1 MIKYVIKRSDDRQP
15 FRPFNVRRAIEKANA
30 EVPIEEQATD
40 EEIQAIISNLKK
52 YGGEEMHVEAI
63 QDFVQTSLMQY
74 KHFELAGKYIAY
86 RQVRALARQ
95 FNQTYHSILALLDG
109 SNKELL
115 SENSNK
121 NGYTNSTQ
129 RDLMAGEVSKSI
141 ADQFILPPDIL
152 EDHLTCK
159 IHYHDRDYAAQKMFN
174 CFRRDTR
181 FITSTGTYSFKD
193 FEDGDE
199 VLVPDKNG
207 DLQKA
212 TIHKY
217 GVQKLNRVRFRRGK
231 SSVKEVYCTYNHT
244 WYLYN
249 DTKTN
254 NLSEGDRILLPPLL
268 DDFDFYNL
276 SDSAKVYWCLGFAL
290 GDGTDY
296 DNTKYGQ
303 SGSGI
308 RIRLCGNKSDFANY
322 FADAGFSVTY
332 PDSYNSDASVI
343 MTGYSKVDFLNSKN
357 WLNLDR
363 ECKIAL
369 FNGYISSDGEF
380 RNKEYATGIST
391 INSNIEALVYDL
403 AEMSGYY
410 IGASRVVT
418 GATNFCSERT
428 PLRHIQFTRSF
439 YCKQPWIVDSIEETD
454 LEEEVWCLE
463 VENTHS
469 FILSNGLVT
478 GNCCLINIKDMLDNG
493 SVMNNTLIESP
504 RSFRTACNVMTQFVA
519 NIASNQ
525 YGGQSVAIKH
535 LGRYLA
541 ISRDKIRMRMKKRL
555 DDTGIK
561 YTEDQLNRV
570 VEDMLQ
576 EELKDGVQLI
586 QYQCIS
592 LMTTNG
598 QSPFI
603 TLFLQIDDEDPYK
616 NEVAM
621 IVREIIRQ
629 RYEGI
634 KNKDGVYVTPT
645 FPKLVYVLDENT
657 IEGGEFYDITQLCAK
672 CNIKRSYPDY
682 ISAKKMRE
690 LHDGEVYSCMGCRS
704 FLSEWKITPE
714 YAKENGLPDSE
725 IGKYKWEGRFNQG
738 VVSINLPQIG
748 IEADHDMDKFWLLL
762 EDRLMRAHRALLFRH
777 SFLEGTLSN
786 SSPLHWQFGAIARLK
801 VDEPID
807 KLLHGGYS
815 TISLGYI
822 GIYET
827 VQAMLGVS
835 HTTDEGSKF
844 ALKIMKRLK
853 GACDQWKEETGIGF
867 GLYGTPAESLCYRF
881 AKYDTEHYGV
891 IKNVTDH
898 DFYTNSYHVFVGE
911 RINAF
916 EKFAFESQF
925 QSISTGGCISYV
937 EIPNLESNVDAVL
950 QLINYIYDTI
960 MYAEFNSKSDY
971 CYVCGYDGEIKV
983 NQDNEW
989 ECPCC
994 HNKDQNKM
1002 IVTRR
1007 TCGYL
1012 GANFWNPGKTKEISQ
1027 RVTHL

>member
-174 CFRRDTR
+174 C
-181 FITSTGTYSFKD
+181 
-193 FEDGDE
+193 
-199 VLVPDKNG
+199 
-207 DLQKA
+207 
-212 TIHKY
+212 
-217 GVQKLNRVRFRRGK
+217 
-231 SSVKEVYCTYNHT
+231 C
-244 WYLYN
+244 
-249 DTKTN
+249 
-254 NLSEGDRILLPPLL
+254 LL
-268 DDFDFYNL
+268 D
-276 SDSAKVYWCLGFAL
+276 
-290 GDGTDY
+290 
-296 DNTKYGQ
+296 
-303 SGSGI
+303 I
-308 RIRLCGNKSDFANY
+308 
-322 FADAGFSVTY
+322 
-332 PDSYNSDASVI
+332 
-343 MTGYSKVDFLNSKN
+343 KN
-357 WLNLDR
+357 
-363 ECKIAL
+363 
-369 FNGYISSDGEF
+369 
-380 RNKEYATGIST
+380 
-391 INSNIEALVYDL
+391 
-403 AEMSGYY
+403 
-410 IGASRVVT
+410 
-418 GATNFCSERT
+418 
-428 PLRHIQFTRSF
+428 
-439 YCKQPWIVDSIEETD
+439 
-454 LEEEVWCLE
+454 
-463 VENTHS
+463 
-469 FILSNGLVT
+469 
-478 GNCCLINIKDMLDNG
+478 MLDNG

-725 IGKYKWEGRFNQG
+725 IVKYKWEGRFNQG

-801 VDEPID
+801 VD
-807 KLLHGGYS
+807 
-815 TISLGYI
+815 
-822 GIYET
+822 
-827 VQAMLGVS
+827 
-835 HTTDEGSKF
+835 
-844 ALKIMKRLK
+844 
-853 GACDQWKEETGIGF
+853 
-867 GLYGTPAESLCYRF
+867 
-881 AKYDTEHYGV
+881 
-891 IKNVTDH
+891 
-898 DFYTNSYHVFVGE
+898 
-911 RINAF
+911 
-916 EKFAFESQF
+916 
-925 QSISTGGCISYV
+925 
-937 EIPNLESNVDAVL
+937 
-950 QLINYIYDTI
+950 
-960 MYAEFNSKSDY
+960 
-971 CYVCGYDGEIKV
+971 
-983 NQDNEW
+983 
-989 ECPCC
+989 
-994 HNKDQNKM
+994 
-1002 IVTRR
+1002 
-1007 TCGYL
+1007 
-1012 GANFWNPGKTKEISQ
+1012 
-1027 RVTHL
+1027 

>member
-1 MIKYVIKRSDDRQP
+1 MIKNVIKRSDDRQP

-174 CFRRDTR
+174 C
-181 FITSTGTYSFKD
+181 
-193 FEDGDE
+193 
-199 VLVPDKNG
+199 
-207 DLQKA
+207 
-212 TIHKY
+212 
-217 GVQKLNRVRFRRGK
+217 
-231 SSVKEVYCTYNHT
+231 C
-244 WYLYN
+244 
-249 DTKTN
+249 
-254 NLSEGDRILLPPLL
+254 LL
-268 DDFDFYNL
+268 D
-276 SDSAKVYWCLGFAL
+276 
-290 GDGTDY
+290 
-296 DNTKYGQ
+296 
-303 SGSGI
+303 I
-308 RIRLCGNKSDFANY
+308 
-322 FADAGFSVTY
+322 
-332 PDSYNSDASVI
+332 
-343 MTGYSKVDFLNSKN
+343 KN
-357 WLNLDR
+357 
-363 ECKIAL
+363 
-369 FNGYISSDGEF
+369 
-380 RNKEYATGIST
+380 
-391 INSNIEALVYDL
+391 
-403 AEMSGYY
+403 
-410 IGASRVVT
+410 
-418 GATNFCSERT
+418 
-428 PLRHIQFTRSF
+428 
-439 YCKQPWIVDSIEETD
+439 
-454 LEEEVWCLE
+454 
-463 VENTHS
+463 
-469 FILSNGLVT
+469 
-478 GNCCLINIKDMLDNG
+478 MLDNG
-493 SVMNNTLIESP
+493 SVMNNTLIEPP
-504 RSFRTACNVMTQFVA
+504 RSFRTACNVMTQYVA

-535 LGRYLA
+535 LGKYLA

-561 YTEDQLNRV
+561 YTEDQLSRL

-598 QSPFI
+598 QAPFI
-603 TLFLQIDDEDPYK
+603 TLFLQIDDEDPYR

-1012 GANFWNPGKTKEISQ
+1012 GANFWNQGKTKEISQ

>member
-30 EVPIEEQATD
+30 EVQIEEQATD
-40 EEIQAIISNLKK
+40 EEIQDIISNLKK

-63 QDFVQTSLMQY
+63 QDFVQTSLMKY

-159 IHYHDRDYAAQKMFN
+159 IHYHDRDYAAQKMF
-174 CFRRDTR
+174 
-181 FITSTGTYSFKD
+181 
-193 FEDGDE
+193 
-199 VLVPDKNG
+199 
-207 DLQKA
+207 
-212 TIHKY
+212 
-217 GVQKLNRVRFRRGK
+217 
-231 SSVKEVYCTYNHT
+231 
-244 WYLYN
+244 
-249 DTKTN
+249 
-254 NLSEGDRILLPPLL
+254 
-268 DDFDFYNL
+268 
-276 SDSAKVYWCLGFAL
+276 
-290 GDGTDY
+290 
-296 DNTKYGQ
+296 
-303 SGSGI
+303 
-308 RIRLCGNKSDFANY
+308 
-322 FADAGFSVTY
+322 
-332 PDSYNSDASVI
+332 
-343 MTGYSKVDFLNSKN
+343 
-357 WLNLDR
+357 
-363 ECKIAL
+363 
-369 FNGYISSDGEF
+369 
-380 RNKEYATGIST
+380 
-391 INSNIEALVYDL
+391 
-403 AEMSGYY
+403 
-410 IGASRVVT
+410 
-418 GATNFCSERT
+418 
-428 PLRHIQFTRSF
+428 
-439 YCKQPWIVDSIEETD
+439 
-454 LEEEVWCLE
+454 
-463 VENTHS
+463 
-469 FILSNGLVT
+469 
-478 GNCCLINIKDMLDNG
+478 NCCLINIKDMLDNG

-827 VQAMLGVS
+827 VQAMLGIS
-835 HTTDEGSKF
+835 HTTEEGSKF

-916 EKFAFESQF
+916 EKFSFESQF

>member
-1 MIKYVIKRSDDRQP
+1 MIKNVIKRSDDRQP

-174 CFRRDTR
+174 C
-181 FITSTGTYSFKD
+181 
-193 FEDGDE
+193 
-199 VLVPDKNG
+199 
-207 DLQKA
+207 
-212 TIHKY
+212 
-217 GVQKLNRVRFRRGK
+217 
-231 SSVKEVYCTYNHT
+231 C
-244 WYLYN
+244 
-249 DTKTN
+249 
-254 NLSEGDRILLPPLL
+254 LL
-268 DDFDFYNL
+268 D
-276 SDSAKVYWCLGFAL
+276 
-290 GDGTDY
+290 
-296 DNTKYGQ
+296 
-303 SGSGI
+303 I
-308 RIRLCGNKSDFANY
+308 
-322 FADAGFSVTY
+322 
-332 PDSYNSDASVI
+332 
-343 MTGYSKVDFLNSKN
+343 KN
-357 WLNLDR
+357 
-363 ECKIAL
+363 
-369 FNGYISSDGEF
+369 
-380 RNKEYATGIST
+380 
-391 INSNIEALVYDL
+391 
-403 AEMSGYY
+403 
-410 IGASRVVT
+410 
-418 GATNFCSERT
+418 
-428 PLRHIQFTRSF
+428 
-439 YCKQPWIVDSIEETD
+439 
-454 LEEEVWCLE
+454 
-463 VENTHS
+463 
-469 FILSNGLVT
+469 
-478 GNCCLINIKDMLDNG
+478 MLDNG
-493 SVMNNTLIESP
+493 SVMNNTLIEPP
-504 RSFRTACNVMTQFVA
+504 RSFRTACNVMTQYVA

-535 LGRYLA
+535 LGKYLA

-561 YTEDQLNRV
+561 YTEDQLSRL

-598 QSPFI
+598 QAPFI

-835 HTTDEGSKF
+835 HTTEEGSKF

-881 AKYDTEHYGV
+881 AKYDAEHYGV

>member
-1 MIKYVIKRSDDRQP
+1 MIKNVIKRSDDRQP

-174 CFRRDTR
+174 C
-181 FITSTGTYSFKD
+181 
-193 FEDGDE
+193 
-199 VLVPDKNG
+199 
-207 DLQKA
+207 
-212 TIHKY
+212 
-217 GVQKLNRVRFRRGK
+217 
-231 SSVKEVYCTYNHT
+231 
-244 WYLYN
+244 
-249 DTKTN
+249 
-254 NLSEGDRILLPPLL
+254 
-268 DDFDFYNL
+268 
-276 SDSAKVYWCLGFAL
+276 
-290 GDGTDY
+290 
-296 DNTKYGQ
+296 
-303 SGSGI
+303 
-308 RIRLCGNKSDFANY
+308 
-322 FADAGFSVTY
+322 
-332 PDSYNSDASVI
+332 
-343 MTGYSKVDFLNSKN
+343 
-357 WLNLDR
+357 
-363 ECKIAL
+363 
-369 FNGYISSDGEF
+369 
-380 RNKEYATGIST
+380 
-391 INSNIEALVYDL
+391 
-403 AEMSGYY
+403 
-410 IGASRVVT
+410 
-418 GATNFCSERT
+418 
-428 PLRHIQFTRSF
+428 
-439 YCKQPWIVDSIEETD
+439 
-454 LEEEVWCLE
+454 
-463 VENTHS
+463 
-469 FILSNGLVT
+469 
-478 GNCCLINIKDMLDNG
+478 CLINIKDMLDNG

-535 LGRYLA
+535 LGKYLS

-881 AKYDTEHYGV
+881 AKYDAEHYGV